1 MPVEVVAP
9 VVAPVV
15 ALPVVAAVVGPEPV
29 EVVVAPVEVV
39 VVGLHGPQTPAELP
53 TGMSQ
58 VSPAQQS
65 ALLVHPPHTGT
76 HEPL

>member
-1 MPVEVVAP
+1 MPVELVAP

-15 ALPVVAAVVGPEPV
+15 ALPVAAVVGPEPV
-29 EVVVAPVEVV
+29 EVDDDVV
-39 VVGLHGPQTPAELP
+39 VVGLHGPQMPDELP

-65 ALLVHPPHTGT
+65 ALLVHVPQVGT
-76 HEPL
+76 HDPL